1 MLSNEQSVLIK
12 DLIVLNPNKEINSFT
27 MESVE
32 YSSTGIFYNYSI
44 VLFNRTNELNE
55 AVTQTTQTIDNVI
68 QHNIAVILVN

>member
-1 MLSNEQSVLIK
+1 
-12 DLIVLNPNKEINSFT
+12 

-32 YSSTGIFYNYSI
+32 YSSTGIFCNYSI

-68 QHNIAVILVN
+68 QHNIAVISVN

>member
-1 MLSNEQSVLIK
+1 
-12 DLIVLNPNKEINSFT
+12 

-32 YSSTGIFYNYSI
+32 YSSTGIFCNYSI

-68 QHNIAVILVN
+68 QHNMVVILVN